1 MDKDQEAIKIAG
13 FLTVAAPIITRL
25 SRMVLES
32 HRYQVTEEGAGLE
45 LVLSIS
51 TGHGEVRFFLRN
63 LFLEV
68 ATLDRD
74 EEPLCFDQ
82 DLLDFGYFLSKT
94 ADLIRSKL
102 KLLLHLLETESV
114 EDACKKIQADSAG
127 YERVRI
133 WRRLDTEDP
142 DPKEGGGAYD

>member
-25 SRMVLES
+25 ARMVLEG
-32 HRYQVTEEGAGLE
+32 HGYQVKEEGTGLE
-45 LVLSIS
+45 LALSIS

-63 LFLEV
+63 LFLEI

-74 EEPLCFDQ
+74 EEPLRFDE

-114 EDACKKIQADSAG
+114 EEACRKIQADSAG

-133 WRRLDTEDP
+133 WRRLDAESR

>member
-13 FLTVAAPIITRL
+13 FLAVAAPIIPRL
-25 SRMVLES
+25 ARMVLES
-32 HRYQVTEEGAGLE
+32 HRYQVREEGAGLE

-63 LFLEV
+63 LFLEI

-74 EEPLCFDQ
+74 EEPLRFDQ

-114 EDACKKIQADSAG
+114 EEACKKIQADSAG

-133 WRRLDTEDP
+133 WRRLECERQGTP
-142 DPKEGGGAYD
+142 EGSDS

>member
-1 MDKDQEAIKIAG
+1 MDRDQEAVKIAG
-13 FLTVAAPIITRL
+13 FLTVAAPTITRL
-25 SRMVLES
+25 ARMVLES
-32 HRYQVTEEGAGLE
+32 HRYQVREEGVGFE

-74 EEPLCFDQ
+74 EEPLRFDQ

-114 EDACKKIQADSAG
+114 EEACKKIQADASG

-133 WRRLDTEDP
+133 WRRLDAEDP
-142 DPKEGGGAYD
+142 EPQEGR